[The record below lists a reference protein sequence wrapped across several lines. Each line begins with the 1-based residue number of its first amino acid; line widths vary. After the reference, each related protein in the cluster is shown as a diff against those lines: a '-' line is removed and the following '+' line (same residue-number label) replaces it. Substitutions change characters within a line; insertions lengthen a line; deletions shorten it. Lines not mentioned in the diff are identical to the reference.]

1 MKVSMRKSGFHPLP
15 GAGLLLYAVTL
26 LGGCGGGDVGG
37 MADSG
42 LPSVNSLA
50 TGTTT
55 LQLDA
60 VSVPDDVAAQVAQPS
75 FHLAPATLDEPADSD
90 RDYSDTSARQ
100 HPHSQQI
107 PAEFAGMSTR
117 RLTPQSLHARH
128 TRFLDQGLSAAD
140 TVAPMASSGV
150 VATYTPAQ
158 IRAAY
163 SLPALPVAGTTLT
176 AAQAAQLGA
185 GQTIY
190 IVDAMHDPN
199 VAAELAAFNTK
210 FGLPACTTTTI
221 ATTASLPLA
230 GASGSNCQFSVVY
243 NTVSGAMTGTAPAY
257 DSGWATEIA
266 LDVQWA
272 HATAPL
278 ARIILI
284 EAASA
289 SVSNLTGAV
298 QLANS
303 MGAGVVSMSFGAVE
317 GNWTASVDSY
327 FAHANMTYL
336 AATGDAGA
344 AVEWPAVSSN
354 VVAVSGT
361 TLTYSGTTR
370 SEVVW
375 SGTGGGISLYTATPG
390 YQNSGV
396 PGMGTVAHRSVADVA
411 FNADP
416 STGQYLAVITPGSTT
431 ASWYSVG
438 GTSLSTPQWAGIIA
452 VANAQRAIVAKAA
465 LGEVHAALYG
475 QIASVAGNYAAGF
488 ADISKG
494 SDGTCITCSAKVGYD
509 QPTGLGTP
517 NVTSLLSTLSGVA
530 VAATA
535 PVVTPASIS
544 GTVGTALSF
553 TVSVANANPVTYSLT
568 GAPSGM
574 TISSAGIVNWTTPV
588 VGSYAVTVT
597 AYDAKTGLSGK
608 GLYSI
613 TIAAQQPPTVGSANV
628 SGQPGVALTYTVAV
642 SSVNPVTYAL
652 VGAPSG
658 MSIST
663 SGVISWPIPI
673 LGSYAVTV
681 IVKDTKTGL
690 SSQGIYTFKIAV
702 AGPVITSSA
711 MTGVVGKPVSGT
723 ISLADA
729 GATSLSVTISGAPL
743 GMTFSVSGMNVIAYW
758 ANPVLGSYSLKVSV
772 TDSAKLSAQA
782 TVPISITA
790 K

>member
-1 MKVSMRKSGFHPLP
+1 MEFSVKTP
-15 GAGLLLYAVTL
+15 GLAPVPVGGLLLCAATL
-26 LGGCGGGDVGG
+26 LSGCGGGSVGG
-37 MADSG
+37 VADSG
-42 LPSVNSLA
+42 QPSVNSLA
-50 TGTTT
+50 TGATT

-60 VSVPDDVAAQVAQPS
+60 VGVPDDVAAQVAQPS
-75 FHLAPATLDEPADSD
+75 FHLAPATLAEPADSD

-128 TRFLDQGLSAAD
+128 TQFLNQGLSASG
-140 TVAPMASSGV
+140 TVAPMASSGI

-163 SLPALPVAGTTLT
+163 SMPALPSTGTTLT

-190 IVDAMHDPN
+190 IVDALHDPN
-199 VAAELAAFNTK
+199 IAAELAAFNTK
-210 FGLPACTTTTI
+210 FGLPACTTTAI
-221 ATTASLPLA
+221 ATNASLPLA
-230 GASGSNCQFSVVY
+230 AASGNSCQFSVVY
-243 NTVSGAMTGTAPAY
+243 STASGAMSGTAPAY

-278 ARIILI
+278 ARIVLI
-284 EAASA
+284 EAPSA
-289 SVSNLTGAV
+289 SVANLTGAV

-303 MGAGVVSMSFGAVE
+303 MGAGVVSMSFGATE
-317 GNWTASVDSY
+317 GNWTASVDAY
-327 FAHANMTYL
+327 FTHANMTYL

-344 AVEWPAVSSN
+344 GVEWPAVSSN

-361 TLTYSGTTR
+361 SLTYSGTTR

-375 SGTGGGISLYTATPG
+375 SGTGGGISQYTATPG
-390 YQNSGV
+390 YQNSAV
-396 PGMGTVAHRSVADVA
+396 PGMGSVAHRSVADVA

-431 ASWYSVG
+431 AGWYSVG

-452 VANAQRAIVAKAA
+452 VANAQRAVVAKAA

-475 QIASVAGNYAAGF
+475 QIASVAGNYAAEF

-494 SDGTCITCSAKVGYD
+494 SDGTCATCSARGGYD

-517 NVTSLLSTLSGVA
+517 NVSSLLGTLSGVA

-535 PVVTPASIS
+535 PVVTSASIG
-544 GTVGTALSF
+544 GTAGTALSF
-553 TVSVANANPVTYSLT
+553 TVSVTNANPVTYSLA

-574 TISSAGIVNWTTPV
+574 SISSAGIVNWTTPV
-588 VGSYAVTVT
+588 AGTYSVKVT
-597 AYDAKTGLSGK
+597 AYDAKTGLSGQ
-608 GLYSI
+608 GLYTV
-613 TIAAQQPPTVGSANV
+613 TIAAPPPPVVGSATV

-642 SSVNPVTYAL
+642 SNANPVTYTL
-652 VGAPSG
+652 GGAPSG
-658 MSIST
+658 MSIGT
-663 SGVISWPIPI
+663 SGVISWPKPV

-711 MTGVVGKPVSGT
+711 MTGVVGKSVSGT
-723 ISLADA
+723 IGLADA
-729 GATSLSVTISGAPL
+729 SASSLSVTISGAPL
-743 GMTFSVSGMNVIAYW
+743 GMTFSVSGMNIIAYW

-772 TDSAKLSAQA
+772 VDSAKLTAQA
-782 TVPISITA
+782 TVPVSITA